1 VKATLRESS
10 HGPLMRLDVRSDSLA
25 ERSGFELPVPLISY
39 QNARSLPVSF
49 SPSPLPGAN
58 GESGT
63 DRERPRSLV
72 YAIGVIRMDEGPS
85 KFLALDVQSPG
96 LS

>member
-63 DRERPRSLV
+63 DRERPRSLEQAEPAV
-72 YAIGVIRMDEGPS
+72 RIHSAPAMSLRN
-85 KFLALDVQSPG
+85 
-96 LS
+96 